1 VASRLSIVEQYI
13 AAMRTAHSFGSHTA
27 ETTFYTPLANVL
39 NAVGENLKPRVVFV
53 AHPGSRGAGLPDGGL
68 FPVAKK
74 SQVAPLPNQR
84 PERGAVEIK
93 PPGESLAHLAQS
105 PQVRRYL
112 TEYGLCLITNYHQ
125 FQLVELRHG
134 QPSIMESYDLAHTA
148 DDLWH
153 LPITQFAKRHA
164 ETFPDF
170 LARVL
175 TRKVPL
181 EKPKDVAELFASYAR
196 EARERAAEHPIVAF
210 DGVKSALQESLGI
223 TFEGDKGEHF
233 FRSTLIQTLFYGI
246 FSAWIL
252 WRRSPDY
259 ASHNGVF
266 NWRLS
271 ADYLRVAVL
280 GSLFNA
286 VTDRNAL
293 NTIQITE
300 VLDHATDALNRVQP
314 DFFTTFREEDAVQY
328 FYEPF
333 LEAFDP
339 ELRKQ
344 LGVWYT
350 PREIVR
356 YMVERV
362 DHLLRTELHEPLG
375 LASPNVQVLDPCC
388 GTGAYLV
395 EVLHRIERTLRQ
407 QAGDDDALVGS
418 DLRRAATT
426 RIFGFEIMPA
436 PFVIAHLQIA
446 QLLEDARAS
455 LSAMQRAQV
464 FLTNALTGWVPARHP
479 QSNFG
484 FPAFTDERDAAEAVK
499 QADTILV
506 ILGNPPYNGYAGI
519 AQIEEERG
527 LTNAYRTPVPGLT
540 APQGQGLNDLYVRF
554 FRIAERRI
562 VGDAHAKGNS
572 DGRGLVSFISNN
584 AWLDGLSHVSMR
596 ARYLKE
602 FQSIYV
608 DNLNGDK
615 YRTGKTTPDG
625 KPDPSA
631 FSTPHNR
638 EGIQVGTAIATL
650 VRNTRLTA
658 ATTPSANGATIYQP
672 GPKAQVPDH
681 ENPRAEGPTYRL
693 PPAES
698 SSIHLRNLWGTQKLS
713 QLDREADPAYSAVTT
728 FSGHGLPFAD
738 RVHNP
743 AYGAWPRLPELFP
756 FSSTGIT
763 SSRDPLVISIDRD
776 LLLARIKRYL
786 SAEADAVIG
795 AEFPSAMKPSARF
808 DPFDVRASL
817 QTRGFREW
825 QVLRYCYRPFDLRWI
840 YWEPTTKLLD
850 EKRRDFVKH
859 LMPWNIWIEARQ
871 KEISAFT
878 RGSVSRELCDHF
890 GNGPSNFFPFVVFDE
905 PDLIFPDGPPVM
917 NLSDAAGKYVE
928 RLIGGTDSEERSR
941 APLFV
946 PTEAKNLRADYTDPF
961 FHALAIMHTPQYRT
975 ENSGAL
981 LGDWPRIPLPA
992 TAELL
997 THSATLGRR
1006 LAELLDPE
1014 SDINLAAEWSFL
1026 ARLSI
1031 AAEFPEGT
1039 PDRDRRNAA
1048 RFALT
1053 AGWGGR
1059 GQGDTVM
1066 PRRGK
1071 APERDWTPAELERL
1085 AALAASLGSGPDAR
1099 HSDSPKARHSDSPDA
1114 RHSDSQSQ
1122 NLRSSYHPITLDDT
1136 LRLLG
1141 PRCVDVYLNDA
1152 AFWTAV
1158 PIHVWEYTLGGYQVL
1173 KKWLSYREEPLLGR
1187 PLHEDEA
1194 RYFAQVVRRIAAIL
1208 LMGPALDASYAAI
1221 LPTALGLPG
1230 R

>member
-1 VASRLSIVEQYI
+1 
-13 AAMRTAHSFGSHTA
+13 MRTARSFGAHTA
-27 ETTFYTPLANVL
+27 ETTFYAPLSNLL
-39 NAVGENLKPRVVFV
+39 NAVGETLKPRVVFV
-53 AHPGSRGAGLPDGGL
+53 AHPGNRGAGLPDGAL
-68 FPVAKK
+68 FPVANRR
-74 SQVAPLPNQR
+74 QAAPLPNQR

-93 PPGESLAHLAQS
+93 PPGESLAALAQS
-105 PQVRRYL
+105 EQVRRYL
-112 TEYGLCLITNYHQ
+112 NEYGLCLITNYHQ
-125 FQLVELRHG
+125 FQLVELRHDR
-134 QPSIMESYDLAHTA
+134 PSIMESYDLTRTA
-148 DDLWH
+148 DDLWT
-153 LPITQFAKRHA
+153 LPIAALAKRHA
-164 ETFPDF
+164 ETLPDF

-181 EKPKDVAELFASYAR
+181 EKPKDVAELLASYAR

-210 DGVKSALQESLGI
+210 EGVKSALQESLGI

-246 FSAWIL
+246 FSAWTL
-252 WRRSPDY
+252 WRRSPDC
-259 ASHNGVF
+259 AAHNGIF

-271 ADYLRVAVL
+271 AEYLRVAVL
-280 GSLFNA
+280 RTLFHA
-286 VTDRNAL
+286 VAEPGAL
-293 NTIQITE
+293 NSVQITE

-339 ELRKQ
+339 ELRKE

-362 DHLLRTELHEPLG
+362 DHLLRNELREPLG

-395 EVLHRIERTLRQ
+395 EVLHRIERTLRE
-407 QAGDDDALVGS
+407 QAGEDDALVGA

-455 LSAMQRAQV
+455 LTTTQRAQV

-479 QSNFG
+479 QSTFG
-484 FPAFTDERDAAEAVK
+484 FPAFTAERDAAEAVK

-519 AQIEEERG
+519 AKIEEERD
-527 LTNAYRTPVPGLT
+527 LTVAYRTPVPGLT
-540 APQGQGLNDLYVRF
+540 APQGQGLNDLYIRF

-562 VGDAHAKGNS
+562 VGDAYATGNR

-596 ARYLKE
+596 ARYLSE
-602 FQSIYV
+602 FQRIFI

-631 FSTPHNR
+631 FSTPQNR

-650 VRNTRLTA
+650 VRTSLA
-658 ATTPSANGATIYQP
+658 
-672 GPKAQVPDH
+672 
-681 ENPRAEGPTYRL
+681 
-693 PPAES
+693 PASQNIE
-698 SSIHLRNLWGTQKLS
+698 LRDVWGTHKLS
-713 QLDREADPAYSAVTT
+713 DLDREAKREAEPEYADLIPIPSL
-728 FSGHGLPFAD
+728 GLPFAK
-738 RVHNP
+738 RAVN
-743 AYGAWPRLPELFP
+743 ANYTAWPRLPELFP
-756 FSSTGIT
+756 VSFPGIKT
-763 SSRDPLVISIDRD
+763 SRDTLLVDIDRER
-776 LLLARIKRYL
+776 LAARMRRYFDPDI
-786 SAEADAVIG
+786 SDAKIASDIPVAMEA
-795 AEFPSAMKPSARF
+795 SARF
-808 DPFDVRASL
+808 SPHATRETLVRK
-817 QTRGFREW
+817 GFREW
-825 QVLRYCYRPFDLRWI
+825 QLLRYCYRPFDVRWL
-840 YWEPTTKLLD
+840 YWEPKTKLLD
-850 EKRRDFVKH
+850 EKREDYVSQMISVPF
-859 LMPWNIWIEARQ
+859 WIEARQ
-871 KEISAFT
+871 RESGDSFARGTVT
-878 RGSVSRELCDHF
+878 RSVADNY
-890 GNGPSNFFPFVVFDE
+890 GNGLSNFFPLYALE
-905 PDLIFPDGPPVM
+905 RGDLLSSQMSIHPNASAQALIWLANVSAPPEH
-917 NLSDAAGKYVE
+917 A
-928 RLIGGTDSEERSR
+928 
-941 APLFV
+941 
-946 PTEAKNLRADYTDPF
+946 F
-961 FHALAIMHTPQYRT
+961 FHALAIMHTPQYRS
-975 ENSGAL
+975 ENAGAL

-992 TAELL
+992 TADLL
-997 THSATLGRR
+997 SHSASLGRR
-1006 LAELLDPE
+1006 LADLLDPE
-1014 SDINLAAEWSFL
+1014 SDLNLSAEWSFL

-1031 AAEFPEGT
+1031 AAEYPEGT
-1039 PDRDRRNAA
+1039 PDRDRRNAT
-1048 RFALT
+1048 RFAVT

-1071 APERDWTPAELERL
+1071 APERDWTPNERQRL
-1085 AALAASLGSGPDAR
+1085 ATLAAA
-1099 HSDSPKARHSDSPDA
+1099 
-1114 RHSDSQSQ
+1114 Q
-1122 NLRSSYHPITLDDT
+1122 NLTLDEALT
-1136 LRLLG
+1136 LLG

-1152 AFWTAV
+1152 AFWAAV
-1158 PIHVWEYTLGGYQVL
+1158 PIKVWEYTLGGYQVL

-1194 RYFAQVVRRIAAIL
+1194 RYFSQVVRRIAAIL
-1208 LMGPALDASYAAI
+1208 LIGPALDASYAAI
-1221 LPTALGLPG
+1221 LPTARGLIA
-1230 R
+1230 

>member
-1 VASRLSIVEQYI
+1 
-13 AAMRTAHSFGSHTA
+13 MRTAHSFGAHTA
-27 ETTFYTPLANVL
+27 ETTFYTPLSNLL
-39 NAVGENLKPRVVFV
+39 NNVGEGLKPRVVFV

-68 FPVAKK
+68 FPVTNRR
-74 SQVAPLPNQR
+74 QTEPLPNQR

-93 PPGESLAHLAQS
+93 PPGEALATLAQS
-105 PQVRRYL
+105 EQVRRYL
-112 TEYGLCLITNYHQ
+112 REYGLCLITNYHQ

-134 QPSIMESYDLAHTA
+134 HPSVMESYDLTRSA
-148 DDLWH
+148 DDLWN
-153 LPITQFAKRHA
+153 LPITALAKRHA
-164 ETFPDF
+164 ETLPDF

-181 EKPKDVAELFASYAR
+181 EKPKDIAELLASYAR

-223 TFEGDKGEHF
+223 TFEGEKGEHF

-259 ASHNGVF
+259 SAHNGIF

-271 ADYLRVAVL
+271 AEYLRVAVL
-280 GSLFNA
+280 RTLFHA
-286 VTDRNAL
+286 VAEPGAL
-293 NTIQITE
+293 NSVQITE
-300 VLDHATDALNRVQP
+300 ILDHATDALNRVQP

-339 ELRKQ
+339 ELRKE

-375 LASPNVQVLDPCC
+375 LASTNVQVLDPCC

-407 QAGDDDALVGS
+407 QAGEDDALVGA

-446 QLLEDARAS
+446 QLLEDSRAS
-455 LSAMQRAQV
+455 LAATQRAQV

-479 QSNFG
+479 QSTFG
-484 FPAFTDERDAAEAVK
+484 FPAFTAERDAAEAVK

-519 AQIEEERG
+519 AKIEEERG
-527 LTNAYRTPVPGLT
+527 LTHAYRTPMPGLA

-562 VGDAHAKGNS
+562 VGDAQARGNP

-596 ARYLKE
+596 ARYLAE
-602 FQSIYV
+602 FQHIYI

-631 FSTPHNR
+631 FSTPQNR

-650 VRNTRLTA
+650 IRTSTRA
-658 ATTPSANGATIYQP
+658 ALNNI
-672 GPKAQVPDH
+672 
-681 ENPRAEGPTYRL
+681 E
-693 PPAES
+693 
-698 SSIHLRNLWGTQKLS
+698 LRNLWGTHKLS
-713 QLDREADPAYSAVTT
+713 HLGREAQRQEEPEYQSLAPAAPLGV
-728 FSGHGLPFAD
+728 PFAE
-738 RVHNP
+738 RVHT
-743 AYGAWPRLPELFP
+743 ASYTSWPRLSELFP
-756 FSSTGIT
+756 TSFSGIKT
-763 SSRDPLVISIDRD
+763 ARDTFLVDIERAPLVRRVAEYYNRSNSDDVIAARYPIIMKDVPRYDARAIRQELMSHREAEIRAARD
-776 LLLARIKRYL
+776 SGIGLPLAEHFHNLAHAGTEPY
-786 SAEADAVIG
+786 
-795 AEFPSAMKPSARF
+795 
-808 DPFDVRASL
+808 
-817 QTRGFREW
+817 
-825 QVLRYCYRPFDLRWI
+825 YYRPFDLRWL
-840 YWEPTTKLLD
+840 YYEHNTKLLD
-850 EKRRDFVKH
+850 ER
-859 LMPWNIWIEARQ
+859 
-871 KEISAFT
+871 
-878 RGSVSRELCDHF
+878 
-890 GNGPSNFFPFVVFDE
+890 
-905 PDLIFPDGPPVM
+905 
-917 NLSDAAGKYVE
+917 
-928 RLIGGTDSEERSR
+928 
-941 APLFV
+941 
-946 PTEAKNLRADYTDPF
+946 RADYRGAHLRVPALISAQANRRSFDPPVVTRSLASYHVIERASLIIPLRFHADTAPGLTEDLINLNSDLLGGSDLIGTNSEDVF
-961 FHALAIMHTPQYRT
+961 FHALTIMHTPRYRI
-975 ENSGAL
+975 ENAGAL
-981 LGDWPRIPLPA
+981 LNDWPRIPLPA
-992 TAELL
+992 TANLL
-997 THSATLGRR
+997 SHSATLGRR
-1006 LAELLDPE
+1006 LAQLLDPE
-1014 SDINLAAEWSFL
+1014 SDVRLTAEWSFL
-1026 ARLSI
+1026 ARLSMP
-1031 AAEFPEGT
+1031 AEFPENT
-1039 PDRDRRNAA
+1039 PDRDRRNAS

-1059 GQGDTVM
+1059 GQGETVM

-1071 APERDWTPAELERL
+1071 APERDWTATELDRL
-1085 AALAASLGSGPDAR
+1085 ATLAAAQGLTRDQA
-1099 HSDSPKARHSDSPDA
+1099 
-1114 RHSDSQSQ
+1114 
-1122 NLRSSYHPITLDDT
+1122 LT
-1136 LRLLG
+1136 LLG
-1141 PRCVDVYLNDA
+1141 PRCVDVFLNGD
-1152 AFWTAV
+1152 AFWATV
-1158 PIHVWEYTLGGYQVL
+1158 PTNVWDYTLGGYQVL

-1194 RYFAQVVRRIAAIL
+1194 RYFSQVVRRITAIL
-1208 LMGPALDASYAAI
+1208 LLGPALDASYAAI
-1221 LPTALGLPG
+1221 LPTATGLPG
-1230 R
+1230 Q